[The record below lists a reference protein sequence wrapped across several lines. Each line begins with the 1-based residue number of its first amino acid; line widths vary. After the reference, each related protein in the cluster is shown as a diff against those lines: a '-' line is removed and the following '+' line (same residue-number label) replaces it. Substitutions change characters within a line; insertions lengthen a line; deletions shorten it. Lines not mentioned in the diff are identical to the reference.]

1 MRSFFERFKP
11 EDEYER
17 CGLILGV
24 GRYIELPNTHDSP
37 EDNFSILARDVY
49 EATVHQDNEW
59 LGFWH
64 THPGRDR
71 TQWEPSINDVNT
83 AGRLRNY
90 IHVVY
95 HPFTRRL
102 TTYDEIGS
110 RSIIHM
116 RHRLRS
122 GRIV

>member
-11 EDEYER
+11 DDEYER

-24 GRYIELPNTHDSP
+24 DRYIELPNAHDTP
-37 EDNFSILARDVY
+37 EDNFTILAKDVFD
-49 EATVHQDNEW
+49 ATWKYDNEW
-59 LGFWH
+59 YGFWH

-83 AGRLRNY
+83 AWRLHNY
-90 IHVVY
+90 MHLVY

-102 TTYDEIGS
+102 TRYDGTGVS
-110 RSIIHM
+110 SITHIKY
-116 RHRLRS
+116 RFRS